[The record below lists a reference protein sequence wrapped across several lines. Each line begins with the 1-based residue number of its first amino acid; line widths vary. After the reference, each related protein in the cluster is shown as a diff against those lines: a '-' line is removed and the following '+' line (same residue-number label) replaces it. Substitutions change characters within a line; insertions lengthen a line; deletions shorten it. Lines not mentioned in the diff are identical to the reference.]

1 MKIGI
6 EQGSHCNNEKYFRKQ
21 NIPSFIEER
30 KQNNYT
36 GNTYQNPFAIL
47 YNTLACKSLCPF
59 AIMYFREYS
68 VSQLVREEQ

>member
-1 MKIGI
+1 MKIWI
-6 EQGSHCNNEKYFRKQ
+6 EQGCHCNNEKYFGKQ

-36 GNTYQNPFAIL
+36 GDTYQN
-47 YNTLACKSLCPF
+47 PF